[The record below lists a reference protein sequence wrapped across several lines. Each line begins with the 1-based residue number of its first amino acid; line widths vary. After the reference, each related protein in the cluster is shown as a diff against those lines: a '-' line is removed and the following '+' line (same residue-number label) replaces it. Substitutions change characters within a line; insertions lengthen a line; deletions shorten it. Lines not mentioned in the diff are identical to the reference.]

1 MKITRILKDKRGEWQ
16 ITLNDDEVVELSTGL
31 VMASLAHRQLPAL
44 STIASLTL
52 VALCSKV
59 RDQHDISKSF
69 DEVRDKT
76 IPRFVLDTTAILKK
90 DL

>member
-1 MKITRILKDKRGEWQ
+1 MKITRISKNNKGEWQ

-44 STIASLTL
+44 NNIASLTL
-52 VALCSKV
+52 VALCSEV
-59 RDQHDISKSF
+59 RDQHDKSF

-90 DL
+90 DLE